1 MYKDASRSVQMSCS
15 KMKSL
20 VEDVVDTIL
29 SGIDKAVACPQC
41 RATIELHRQDK
52 ENGSNAYFCANCGLA
67 FYKPKRNT
75 K

>member
-1 MYKDASRSVQMSCS
+1 
-15 KMKSL
+15 MKSL

-41 RATIELHRQDK
+41 GATIELHRQDK
-52 ENGSNAYFCANCGLA
+52 ENESNAYFCANCGLT

-75 K
+75 N